1 VALMSLEYSPAAKP
15 ETYFIVSLMDLLLL
29 LLRVARIMTCEN
41 DFFFFCFIC
50 REMLQRN
57 TSHLAERASIKIF
70 QLINTVIG

>member
-1 VALMSLEYSPAAKP
+1 MCGFDELGILARSKARNLFYSQPDGSV
-15 ETYFIVSLMDLLLL
+15 IVVITCCKNNDLWK
-29 LLRVARIMTCEN
+29 R
-41 DFFFFCFIC
+41 FFFCFIC